1 MEQNKTELMLWKVYD
16 IIRSLKDSDLKEAQ
30 ILINREINDRNKK
43 THNKERF

>member
-1 MEQNKTELMLWKVYD
+1 MEQNKKELMLWEAYK
-16 IIRSLKDSDLKEAQ
+16 IIRNVINSDLNEIQ